1 MNTSISPCDEKLV
14 WPSPIFFLADI
25 VNNSIPVLF
34 CGKYHGCLSPQN
46 KLVYL
51 SLFVMRNW
59 SSWPSPIFFR
69 TNFLNNSSLCPR
81 RLIYITEEIHL
92 WQEYIHWCTPHPPPN
107 IYITEEI
114 HFWSEYIHHHRCTC
128 SLPEYVS
135 LKTYF
140 CHDYM
145 LEQSKHIPNTYNS
158 K

>member
-46 KLVYL
+46 KLMYL

-107 IYITEEI
+107 IYYWRNTFLIRI
-114 HFWSEYIHHHRCTC
+114 HSLPSAEYILLKKDIHHRC
-128 SLPEYVS
+128 PFQNMY
-135 LKTYF
+135 
-140 CHDYM
+140 H
-145 LEQSKHIPNTYNS
+145 
-158 K
+158 